1 MDGGLWHQP
10 GQQRGGRRRV
20 VRTAGTVL
28 GAGIPLGLAAARL
41 LGRRRR
47 SGAEGTDQPRS

>member
-10 GQQRGGRRRV
+10 GQQRGGRRRA
-20 VRTAGTVL
+20 VRAAGTVL